1 MSGIDWLLYVL
12 VVACAGVGL
21 AYGLTTRR
29 LVLAEA
35 AGSVADLHALLGA
48 AGIATPVVLVGHSY
62 GGLVARLVE

>member
-12 VVACAGVGL
+12 VVACAAVGL

-35 AGSVADLHALLGA
+35 AGSARMREIAGA
-48 AGIATPVVLVGHSY
+48 IQEGAMA
-62 GGLVARLVE
+62 